1 MPGRKKSLIR
11 EAYDKHIS
19 ERAVSYQRVVN
30 VVERRTAVTT
40 PEHEYDREFEYETSR
55 YSRIQSYHDNDQ
67 RGYHSDSIH
76 LGNDRGYHGHSTA
89 IGSIRGR
96 NSPNPRQEDY
106 RDSYYRAFRDDVPVG
121 LQGERRDSSGTGLPP
136 THRGQDLAPLMRTL
150 SSAHLDRIDPK
161 LIQALILLGRGKDSE
176 DFLRRD
182 LGSYPTGT
190 ARDPYATVRDR
201 SPVRRDNPPG
211 PLPRRGTPPAP
222 ISRRGT
228 LPAPIPRRGTPPAPI
243 PRRDGPPGPVLWR
256 DTPPGPVPRRDTPP
270 GPALRRD
277 TPPGPAPRRDTPP
290 GPAPRRDTPP
300 GPAPRRDTP
309 PGPAPRRDTPPGP
322 APRRDTP
329 PGPAPRRDTPPG
341 PAPRRDTPPGPAPRR
356 DTPPGPA
363 PRRDTPPGPAPRRD
377 TPPGPA
383 PRRDTPPGPAP
394 RRDTP
399 PGPAPRRDTPPGPA
413 PRRDTP
419 PGPVPRRDT
428 PPGPVPRRDT
438 PPGPVP
444 RRDTPPGPVP
454 RRDTPPGPVLMHS
467 GLNTSRRSY
476 SSDRD
481 QNSFSYQQSQQ
492 RKYNEELVTLS
503 REPDASLLLGH
514 GVSLDGSPHS
524 CTATKEECTPA
535 PSLST
540 GPDEMVTVKEPE
552 QAEDSNFKTRR
563 SQAIAAKALEIEKL
577 YKQDCETFG
586 TVVKMLVVKE
596 PSLEKL
602 LQNPLKDNLIE
613 IRERCLN
620 DLRHFIIELD
630 QVTNK
635 A

>member
-222 ISRRGT
+222 IPRRGT

-322 APRRDTP
+322 
-329 PGPAPRRDTPPG
+329 
-341 PAPRRDTPPGPAPRR
+341 
-356 DTPPGPA
+356 
-363 PRRDTPPGPAPRRD
+363 
-377 TPPGPA
+377 
-383 PRRDTPPGPAP
+383 
-394 RRDTP
+394 
-399 PGPAPRRDTPPGPA
+399 
-413 PRRDTP
+413 
-419 PGPVPRRDT
+419 
-428 PPGPVPRRDT
+428 
-438 PPGPVP
+438 
-444 RRDTPPGPVP
+444 VP

-467 GLNTSRRSY
+467 GFNTSRRSY

-535 PSLST
+535 PSLPT